1 MSLFV
6 VEVNKAR
13 FVTAGVKKQQQ
24 KTIESNEH
32 SALRK
37 ATAWCRCFPRLARRL
52 RSAVRVRGVRS
63 IVAGPNG
70 GQSCTVALAPRTI
83 TLGLSEFLAHVRA
96 QLLKPALLRTDPGN

>member
-1 MSLFV
+1 M
-6 VEVNKAR
+6 VEVNKVR
-13 FVTAGVKKQQQ
+13 FVTAGVKKN
-24 KTIESNEH
+24 KIKIKIESNEN
-32 SALRK
+32 SVLRK
-37 ATAWCRCFPRLARRL
+37 ATAWCRCFPRLARCL

-96 QLLKPALLRTDPGN
+96 QLLKPALLRTDPGI